1 MRIRTTRALA
11 LCLLVGVLGSAVPAS
26 AQPFVAAHGL
36 SAADYQAYIDQAVR
50 RHLRP
55 RRPDAGAVNRAPV
68 FSVILEPWDP
78 DHPAQAWGARHGMTA
93 ADYQQAFDDF
103 AKAGFRPVSVSA
115 YEDGGQ
121 ALFAAVWHY
130 DKNAIY
136 FGRHGMTSDE
146 FQQAFDAFAASSCST
161 RISVDL
167 ARGEL
172 VDLDGRV
179 PRVTV
184 RGNGAISLLKRNVN
198 GLR

>member
-11 LCLLVGVLGSAVPAS
+11 LCLLVGRLGSAVPAA

-55 RRPDAGAVNRAPV
+55 RRLDVATVNRAPV
-68 FSVILEPWDP
+68 FSVILEPWAP
-78 DHPAQAWGARHGMTA
+78 D
-93 ADYQQAFDDF
+93 DL
-103 AKAGFRPVSVSA
+103 AKAGFRPVPVSA
-115 YEDGGQ
+115 YEAGGQ

-172 VDLDGRV
+172 VDLVFGRGAQDMKGGED
-179 PRVTV
+179 
-184 RGNGAISLLKRNVN
+184 RG
-198 GLR
+198 